1 MTALSQAQTGMLCV
15 QSWEGMKANS
25 GNEVNIGA
33 TFHGSSPQN
42 FYPRAIFVD
51 GVQCAIQQMR

>member
-1 MTALSQAQTGMLCV
+1 M

-42 FYPRAIFVD
+42 FYPQAIYVD

>member
-1 MTALSQAQTGMLCV
+1 MTAVSQTQKGMSCM

-25 GNEVNIGA
+25 GNEVNVGA
-33 TFHGSSPQN
+33 TFHGSSPQS
-42 FYPRAIFVD
+42 FYPRAIYVD